1 LEVVT
6 LPLDENQVTVDAFF
20 EERVKPW
27 PVADAKA
34 FDRQELLKKFNIR
47 MIPTRFLIDEDG
59 QIIRKYV
66 GNEFDDV
73 IQGIQKII
81 NKDNSKE

>member
-1 LEVVT
+1 
-6 LPLDENQVTVDAFF
+6 
-20 EERVKPW
+20 
-27 PVADAKA
+27 
-34 FDRQELLKKFNIR
+34 
-47 MIPTRFLIDEDG
+47 MIPTRFLVDENG